1 MTFQAVP
8 LDIMKMRNMAQR
20 MQAGGQPEV
29 FPYPDDPEAQN
40 LPPEVV
46 DAQPRGDMTAPD
58 WETDPGF
65 QQEVPEERDESL
77 SPEADPAERIAQIEQ
92 EIKVTT
98 ARAREERELAS
109 AAAIK
114 AADAKS
120 EEAQALVRE
129 LEGKAAAS
137 KAHLAQLLEEHHT
150 ISQAEA
156 PKEAPPV
163 DEAKQKMYE
172 SGDFPPNFKIP
183 DEDAA
188 LFEATQDART
198 KALMDRMQGGIDQ
211 AAQMG
216 QIPEP
221 EAVARPIR
229 EGDELTAGT
238 EQAAAPEMPDDIA
251 AVPAA
256 ETPEVGPD
264 MDAQL
269 KAMILKSKM
278 SQGDLNKPEDL
289 GGMQDQLGQMIAKS
303 QASQAEI
310 KTPDVAPSAL
320 GSVQPPTESVP
331 SPAESAL
338 STAENVR
345 SPVDTD
351 VTDFGPTIAKILQN
365 FVPPPGQPQPGQPP
379 APVGASPLEA
389 AMPPPPDQGMTPE
402 QQQALQ
408 AQMAGGSPEQL
419 TTQPV
424 QAEQP
429 SPLEQAAQ
437 PQGQGGL
444 APIGMKEA
452 LSMSPGAE
460 QGGALPVAA
469 APAAPVPATPS
480 AIAAQPIKQQPNEM
494 ATIMQEYQR
503 KKAELEAKQE
513 RILNDLQ
520 GKIGG
525 ASGSLLALSRG
536 FLAPNLGGQFAT
548 GLGNAI
554 GSYQDYNQQQIRN
567 QSLVAQQQ
575 LNLAKLQAA
584 NLKDDAAMAMLT
596 GGGGGGGGGVG
607 STQGGGRLGGGGGGL
622 TNITEDRMAAISLF
636 NPKLGTAI
644 RESIQSGRNKY
655 KMSDDGQRVLN
666 IDTMQY
672 EDVTPP
678 RQKQEDIVIGG
689 NTYKMR
695 LSDYDAYLKA
705 QDEGWGQ
712 EFLEKLGRAPT
723 TGGRPGQART
733 EQGGQDTREAAQAG
747 KLPVS
752 EEVRE
757 QKKAQAIALGG
768 HEAKTESENRAG
780 VFSAAKAGHDLETS
794 ADSMIQIAKANPN
807 AFGILD
813 RAGFWPALGSALEHG
828 AKIGDFGQVGIAN
841 FSDLIRKAT
850 GSDEDVRAAKEMAA
864 HAMKI
869 QLSFR
874 KTYFQ
879 GQGAVSNMESA
890 LIPMI
895 TPDVNDNPQSLINKA
910 NMLKNRGL
918 YDQENAKAYRI
929 WRKENP
935 NGYMDEFDDSPEHEA
950 AVQRLDE
957 RSKALLHSAFPGK
970 ALPKGARPTKRSRA
984 ASPLGKYLDELGD

>member
-77 SPEADPAERIAQIEQ
+77 SPETDPAERIAQIEQ

-156 PKEAPPV
+156 PKEAAPV

-256 ETPEVGPD
+256 EAPEVGPD
-264 MDAQL
+264 MDARL
-269 KAMILKSKM
+269 KAMILKSQM

-320 GSVQPPTESVP
+320 GSVQPPTES
-331 SPAESAL
+331 AL
-338 STAENVR
+338 PTAENVR

-351 VTDFGPTIAKILQN
+351 VTDFGPTIAKIIRD
-365 FVPPPGQPQPGQPP
+365 FVPPPGQGQPGQPP
-379 APVGASPLEA
+379 SPLEGA
-389 AMPPPPDQGMTPE
+389 AQAQNMQPAPQNMQPALQDMQGMPPDM
-402 QQQALQ
+402 QQALQ

-513 RILNDLQ
+513 KILNDLQ

-525 ASGSLLALSRG
+525 ASGNLLALSRG

-596 GGGGGGGGGVG
+596 GSGGGVGGGGGVG

-678 RQKQEDIVIGG
+678 RQKQEDIVINGQ
-689 NTYKMR
+689 TYKMR

-712 EFLEKLGRAPT
+712 EFLDKLGRVPT
-723 TGGRPGQART
+723 TGGRPGGRAASEGGDQRPVSVEEMGYEKSRRT
-733 EQGGQDTREAAQAG
+733 VEETKKGEANAATREKYINSASEAPGLISDAA
-747 KLPVS
+747 
-752 EEVRE
+752 
-757 QKKAQAIALGG
+757 ALK
-768 HEAKTESENRAG
+768 EIAKTNPH
-780 VFSAAKAGHDLETS
+780 VFGMLQKPTVVHA
-794 ADSMIQIAKANPN
+794 
-807 AFGILD
+807 IL
-813 RAGFWPALGSALEHG
+813 GALEEGIQTPGGSFSVSGLDAAMRKIFGTEEDINAAIVASRFLASMELG
-828 AKIGDFGQVGIAN
+828 AA
-841 FSDLIRKAT
+841 
-850 GSDEDVRAAKEMAA
+850 RAMLK
-864 HAMKI
+864 
-869 QLSFR
+869 
-874 KTYFQ
+874 
-879 GQGAVSNMESA
+879 GQGAVSDMERRIVKDINGTIRDPAAA
-890 LIPMI
+890 LIA
-895 TPDVNDNPQSLINKA
+895 KA
-910 NMLKNRGL
+910 NYVMAR
-918 YDQENAKAYRI
+918 A
-929 WRKENP
+929 
-935 NGYMDEFDDSPEHEA
+935 EFDVERRELYAEWEDKYPNRSIDRFEMSPEYKHLRTA
-950 AVQRLDE
+950 YDKTLDNLNAQA
-957 RSKALLHSAFPGK
+957 SGS
-970 ALPKGARPTKRSRA
+970 TKKSSSQPAQKPRA
-984 ASPLGKYLDELGD
+984 ANPMSSMYSEIGD